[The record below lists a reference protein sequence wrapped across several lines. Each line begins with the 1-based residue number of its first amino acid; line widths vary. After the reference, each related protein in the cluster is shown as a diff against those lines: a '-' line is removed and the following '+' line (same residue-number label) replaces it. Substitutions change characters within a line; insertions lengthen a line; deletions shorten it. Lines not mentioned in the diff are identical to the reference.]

1 MSKEILPDNLLK
13 ESLRKA
19 QELKSSAYEKKIKQ
33 EEEHVF
39 SEQYRTKMKKLVDDS
54 SFEQVSNI
62 KPYAVKKKSL
72 KLKILLIAAIV
83 MLMGSMTVLAVKP
96 LREMVYQLIEK
107 VFSDNTEVN
116 FRELKNEI
124 ASEEKEFTEEDYEF
138 RKIKN
143 VPDNYKLEVEKYNPA
158 ICGFFQIFVNDE
170 GQTIIYE
177 QKVIGKL
184 IHGLLVRMG
193 HMLRI

>member
-54 SFEQVSNI
+54 SFEHVSNI